1 MDGGWDTPRREERH
15 GMTIAAFEAA
25 MCGLFTA
32 IEKSGNDTTPEGRL
46 KMMLEKVDWGEVGV
60 KRKTVEIWWK
70 KHKAEDEERRAR
82 ERAARRKEELKA
94 SGLSKLTPEEK
105 VALGIK

>member
-1 MDGGWDTPRREERH
+1 MPCRDDGWDTPRREERH
-15 GMTIAAFEAA
+15 GMTIGAFEATL
-25 MCGLFTA
+25 CGLFTV
-32 IEKSGNDTTPEGRL
+32 
-46 KMMLEKVDWGEVGV
+46 LERNFTESSLEIVLTMVDWAKVGV

-82 ERAARRKEELKA
+82 EEAARRKEELKA
-94 SGLSKLTPEEK
+94 SALAKLTPEEK